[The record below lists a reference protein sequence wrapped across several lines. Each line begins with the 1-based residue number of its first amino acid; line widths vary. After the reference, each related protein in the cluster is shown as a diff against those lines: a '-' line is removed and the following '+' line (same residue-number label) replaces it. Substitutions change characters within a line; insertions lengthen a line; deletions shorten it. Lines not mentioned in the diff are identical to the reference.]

1 MSTPQTPGSEIGNLT
16 IFKDPTGV
24 MTVQGGRT
32 PTHYS
37 QITPDDKR
45 FETIA
50 VSIHIAL
57 ALLES
62 RDGKSWLVRTA
73 TKILEIR
80 THRRHPH
87 IYNDRPERLRY
98 WIDHFLQEMRSDFPN
113 VYLTN
118 TVRGESRMKKFDWGR
133 DIRRYNAKAAGILQ
147 ISKML
152 VDNMV
157 AVGQKALTYKT
168 TSDEGYKNCM
178 LNWETYI
185 FQLGISIAH
194 EIVHFLTRFLTG
206 ARFPDTPSGVTY
218 LGFEDNEK
226 GESGR
231 YWEGHLLGGVVDF
244 YEDFRDPL
252 GSLQAGVPMFTYAYL
267 ENNRQENVRWV
278 RISQDYIRRF
288 IDLRFDAS
296 CFPVQPASGAPAMD
310 LRTREQRYGRNMAN
324 FRADNLP
331 RGTPTPPPDSRDRAQ
346 GPSSIILQDIAS
358 SQFTMYRHRLQ
369 GPIRP

>member
-80 THRRHPH
+80 THRRDPH

-157 AVGQKALTYKT
+157 AVGRKALTYKT

-194 EIVHFLTRFLTG
+194 EIVHFLTGFLTG

-288 IDLRFDAS
+288 IDLRFD
-296 CFPVQPASGAPAMD
+296 GK
-310 LRTREQRYGRNMAN
+310 
-324 FRADNLP
+324 
-331 RGTPTPPPDSRDRAQ
+331 
-346 GPSSIILQDIAS
+346 
-358 SQFTMYRHRLQ
+358 
-369 GPIRP
+369 